1 MRERYERD
9 YTEDWEEMARE
20 VGQVHLPDKV
30 PLQEKNV
37 SSCNVEDHRL

>member
-1 MRERYERD
+1 MRRAYI
-9 YTEDWEEMARE
+9 EDWEEMARE

-37 SSCNVEDHRL
+37 SSWNGEEHRL